1 MGYHLLRHIQEKKLK
16 LSIIGFLIILVL
28 LSWSP
33 WITKTY
39 AEKKVIEAFEESQK
53 GIVDGCGFN
62 CEGCGIAD
70 SNKMLFGYKVNIKFK
85 CGMKNYFRVH
95 AKFVSFIG
103 SVH

>member
-1 MGYHLLRHIQEKKLK
+1 MNKKITIV
-16 LSIIGFLIILVL
+16 IIGFLILLVL
-28 LSWSP
+28 LAWSP

-62 CEGCGIAD
+62 CEGCGIAN

-85 CGMKNYFRVH
+85 CGMKNYFREDT
-95 AKFVSFIG
+95 KFVSFIG
-103 SVH
+103 NVY